1 MLERQNLN
9 ISVSQLL
16 TYKGC
21 QAGNKGELY
30 QWDQT
35 DNTGSR
41 NTVLEQHQNQQ
52 AQWHTQQWPEH

>member
-1 MLERQNLN
+1 MLEKQNLN

-41 NTVLEQHQNQQ
+41 NTGTLLVDGQSAGFGLQIY
-52 AQWHTQQWPEH
+52 